1 VLDLHPR
8 LNSLILTCF
17 PDDNLSSPDDEEN
30 PRVLFS
36 ELPDPLGRYQA
47 LKANDAHRRYEMNV
61 PPVFKANGN
70 RVHPFQYKSAVPEGT
85 IVAIRGSMKM

>member
-1 VLDLHPR
+1 
-8 LNSLILTCF
+8 
-17 PDDNLSSPDDEEN
+17 
-30 PRVLFS
+30 
-36 ELPDPLGRYQA
+36 
-47 LKANDAHRRYEMNV
+47 MNV